1 MSAIYIHIPFCR
13 KACHYC
19 DFHFSTQLN
28 AKAEMVAAI
37 MKEIALQ
44 ADYLGTTTLE
54 SIYFGGGTPSLLT
67 ERELQSILEQ
77 IYRFFSI
84 NPAAEITLEANP
96 DDFSQFSPSIYRSLG
111 INRLSIGI
119 QTFDETHL
127 KFLNRLHDSKQ
138 ATSAVRKAQDAGIDR
153 LSIDLIYGIP
163 AASHAIWE
171 NDLTQALALEVSH
184 ISSYCLTIE
193 EKTVFGKWL
202 KQKKIQAI
210 DDDFAN
216 QQFEILIHTL
226 QQNEYEHYEISNF
239 ARQQAYAKHNSHYWT
254 QGAYLGIGPS
264 AHSYNGNSRQYN
276 IANNALYI
284 RSIQQGK
291 VPYQREILSDTDQ
304 INEYLMTHLRTQW
317 GIDLEVLKHQFKENL
332 IERHTTLLKNLIKQ
346 GLIKQENNKIVLTHK
361 GKFLADEISVQLFI
375 DEEN

>member
-28 AKAEMVAAI
+28 TKTEMVAAI
-37 MKEIALQ
+37 IKEIALQ
-44 ADYLGTTTLE
+44 ANYLGTTTLD

-67 ERELQSILEQ
+67 ERELQLILEQ

-84 NPAAEITLEANP
+84 NPDAEITLEANP
-96 DDFSQFSPSIYRSLG
+96 DDFSQFLPDTYRKLG

-119 QTFDETHL
+119 QTFHEVHL
-127 KFLNRLHDSKQ
+127 KFLNRLHDSEQ
-138 ATSAVRKAQDAGIDR
+138 AKTAVRQAQDAGIDR

-163 AASHAIWE
+163 ANSHTIWE
-171 NDLTQALALEVSH
+171 NDLAEALQLEVSH

-202 KQKKIQAI
+202 KQKKMRPI
-210 DDDFAN
+210 DDDFAS
-216 QQFEILIHTL
+216 QQFEILINTL
-226 QQNEYEHYEISNF
+226 QQNGYEHYEISNF
-239 ARQQAYAKHNSHYWT
+239 AREKSYAKHNSHYWT

-284 RSIQQGK
+284 KSIQQGK
-291 VPYQREILSDTDQ
+291 VPYQKEILSKTDQ

-317 GIDLEVLKHQFKENL
+317 GIDLDLLKDQFEENL
-332 IERHTTLLKNLIKQ
+332 VERHPILLNTLIAQ
-346 GLIKQENNKIVLTHK
+346 GFIRKEENKILLTHK
-361 GKFLADEISVQLFI
+361 GKFLADEISIKLFI
-375 DEEN
+375 